1 MFKVNNKDTRRTPI
15 VNFEYISHLVLVSV
29 IKFEQVN
36 AGWDIESQMQ
46 TPELRF
52 RFLNRQFELTA
63 LFKQR
68 GKIYMFQVNNAN
80 TRKRCEICSIITST
94 FDSMK

>member
-15 VNFEYISHLVLVSV
+15 VNFEYIQHLVLVSGSN
-29 IKFEQVN
+29 FEPVN

-46 TPELRF
+46 TRELRF
-52 RFLNRQFELTA
+52 RFANRQFELTV

-94 FDSMK
+94 FDSLQ

>member
-15 VNFEYISHLVLVSV
+15 VNFEYTSQLVLASV

-46 TPELRF
+46 TRELRF
-52 RFLNRQFELTA
+52 RFVNRQFELTV
-63 LFKQR
+63 LFTQG
-68 GKIYMFQVNNAN
+68 GKIYMFRVNNAN

-94 FDSMK
+94 FDSLQ

>member
-52 RFLNRQFELTA
+52 RFVNRQFELTA

-68 GKIYMFQVNNAN
+68 
-80 TRKRCEICSIITST
+80 
-94 FDSMK
+94 